1 MSRRCDSLVRHGRLS
16 WITHLPR
23 LSNFHIAGASLS
35 SGSWNKYPLCLSNFL
50 IFCVQFLLTSAISY
64 SLRRKKREKKR
75 EKGEKT
81 EEKKQKERKTRI
93 KRRLL
98 SFPFPV
104 PIPQKERKKRRKKK
118 EKEEKKEEK
127 WKKICEFTRLWKTK
141 RPCLSFDRQG
151 LKLCGF
157 NLGKR
162 QTFLPRKK
170 QFGFAET

>member
-1 MSRRCDSLVRHGRLS
+1 MKVGR
-16 WITHLPR
+16 
-23 LSNFHIAGASLS
+23 
-35 SGSWNKYPLCLSNFL
+35 
-50 IFCVQFLLTSAISY
+50 
-64 SLRRKKREKKR
+64 
-75 EKGEKT
+75 
-81 EEKKQKERKTRI
+81 
-93 KRRLL
+93 KRRFL

-170 QFGFAET
+170 QFGFAETTFVLANFFDPPKGKFLYPFLLPFPLPKTERKKDQKKEKIKKKGTKKRENFLRIFPVDPPIFLSQKEEKREEITKFSFSISYF

>member
-1 MSRRCDSLVRHGRLS
+1 MKVGR
-16 WITHLPR
+16 
-23 LSNFHIAGASLS
+23 
-35 SGSWNKYPLCLSNFL
+35 
-50 IFCVQFLLTSAISY
+50 
-64 SLRRKKREKKR
+64 
-75 EKGEKT
+75 
-81 EEKKQKERKTRI
+81 

-170 QFGFAET
+170 QVGFAETGFIIPTRLN